1 MHFIVDAEPAAR
13 QAGAARPLAQRV
25 VLEEDRVV
33 LLQHL
38 GGLGLRDADGG
49 AAVGEAVVVA
59 ITLLRGP
66 RHGGL
71 DSEKSKCRS
80 VPSFLTV
87 RRIASGSGST
97 PSESTKAS
105 PRYTPS
111 GIFAMWAR
119 IICSERRRSSTMHAE
134 TVSAP

>member
-49 AAVGEAVVVA
+49 AAVVVA

-111 GIFAMWAR
+111 GIFAIWAR
-119 IICSERRRSSTMHAE
+119 IICSERRRSSTMHAA